1 MTTSGDPVLAVKLA
15 ALKKI
20 FRPASPIDDR
30 ELFRGRTR
38 ELVKV
43 IGAVQE
49 LGQHAVVYG
58 ERGIGKTSL
67 AYMARDSFRLTSV
80 GASLAVRIPCSA
92 DDDFAS
98 VWRKLTPRLISELDL
113 LDPSYAEELSST
125 IERSKS
131 VLDTEDINPDV
142 VARALHLISNRVPLL
157 VVLDEF
163 DRIGDLGSP
172 TLFADLIKTLSDDL
186 VPCTLVIVGV
196 ADDVDGLISGHRSVE
211 RALRQIAMP
220 RMSPEELREI
230 IVGGFAAL
238 HERAGV
244 KITLAPQVES
254 AIVQLAQ
261 GFPNYA
267 HLLAG
272 AIGEIALVRGIED
285 VDMSVFATALA
296 HALEEAQQSIRSSYT
311 DAVSSARADAQFSLT
326 LLACAMAKVDEIGFF
341 APADVRGPL
350 SDIAGKTRETQ
361 HFLHHLKKFSD
372 EPSWI
377 LEVRGDGRKTRYRF
391 RNPLMRPF
399 VFIKG
404 LKDGFLSAESGSIKP
419 KSGQPPR

>member
-1 MTTSGDPVLAVKLA
+1 MATPGDPVLAVKLA

-67 AYMARDSFRLTSV
+67 AYMARDSFRQASV
-80 GASLAVRIPCSA
+80 GPSLAVRIPCSA

-98 VWRKLTPRLISELDL
+98 VWRKLPPRLVSELDL
-113 LDPSYAEELSST
+113 LEPGYAEELSST
-125 IERSKS
+125 VERSKA
-131 VLDTEDINPDV
+131 VLDTDEITPDV
-142 VARALHLISNRVPLL
+142 VARALHLVSSRVPLL

-186 VPCTLVIVGV
+186 IPCTLVIVGV

-238 HERAGV
+238 YERAGV
-244 KITLAPQVES
+244 KIALAPQVES
-254 AIVQLAQ
+254 TIVQLSQ

-272 AIGEIALVRGIED
+272 SVGEIALVRGLENAGLD
-285 VDMSVFATALA
+285 VLGMALK
-296 HALEEAQQSIRSSYT
+296 HALEEAQQSIRTSYT
-311 DAVSSARADAQFSLT
+311 EAVSSARTDAQFSTT
-326 LLACAMAKVDEIGFF
+326 LLACAMAKVDELGFF
-341 APADVRGPL
+341 APADVRDPL
-350 SDIAGKTRETQ
+350 TEIVGKARGTQ

-377 LEVRGDGRKTRYRF
+377 LEVRGEGRKTRYRF

-399 VFIKG
+399 VYMKG
-404 LKDGFLSAESGSIKP
+404 LKDGFLSVETGSIRP
-419 KSGQPPR
+419 KSQ